1 MKRFEV
7 RELLIVSLEKMFPSQ
22 ETSFQRSSL
31 LDFGTME
38 PIKRKEVS
46 YWPIICIRARE
57 LLLLLC
63 LVTELVI
70 LWKSTIG
77 KKWVGSILM
86 GRGG

>member
-1 MKRFEV
+1 MKRV
-7 RELLIVSLEKMFPSQ
+7 RSQ

-46 YWPIICIRARE
+46 SWPLIYIRARE
-57 LLLLLC
+57 LLLLC

-77 KKWVGSILM
+77 KKWVGSDLDALRIEL
-86 GRGG
+86 GS